1 MSTQTIGFPSDG
13 VRLEGDLYLPED
25 ATGPVPAV
33 AYGPGF
39 GGVKEMLIP
48 SYATALREAGI
59 AVLAFD
65 YAGFGSSE
73 GEPRQHLDLDAQQ
86 QAYRDA
92 LDYLSTHPD
101 IDAERLGLF
110 GTSLSGGH
118 SLAVAATDARV
129 RSTVVLIPFTGL
141 DVSAQPAELITAMEG
156 AASGM
161 AAGEPPQMIP
171 SSGKPGELAAMN
183 SDGAWEW
190 TQRMA
195 AGAPNFRNEVT
206 LASLWNLA
214 NYHPATDLS
223 ALSTPVHVVLAADD
237 AITPAAAA
245 RRTLEP
251 ISGVQIL
258 EFPQT
263 HFELFDD
270 HLEETVDLTTRWF
283 TADLLA
289 LTPGKESA

>member
-1 MSTQTIGFPSDG
+1 MSTHTIEFPSGG
-13 VRLEGDLYLPED
+13 VRLKGDLYLPD
-25 ATGPVPAV
+25 GAVGPVPGV

-48 SYATALREAGI
+48 AYAKALNQAGI

-73 GEPRQHLDLDAQQ
+73 GEPRQHMDLDAQQ

-92 LDYLSTHPD
+92 LEYLSAHPD

-110 GTSLSGGH
+110 GTSMSGGH
-118 SLAVAATDARV
+118 ALAVASTDARV

-141 DVSAQPAELITAMEG
+141 DLSTQPAELVTAIED
-156 AASGM
+156 AAGRM
-161 AAGEPPQMIP
+161 AAGEEPQMIP
-171 SSGKPGELAAMN
+171 SSGKPGEIAAMN

-190 TQRMA
+190 TQRMTA
-195 AGAPNFRNEVT
+195 DAPTYRNEVT

-214 NYHPATDLS
+214 NYYPATQLQAIS
-223 ALSTPVHVVLAADD
+223 APLHVVLAADD
-237 AITPAAAA
+237 AITPVGPA
-245 RRTLEP
+245 RKALEP
-251 ISGVQIL
+251 VVGVEIV

-270 HLEETVDLTTRWF
+270 HLQETIDLATRWF
-283 TADLLA
+283 TADLLQH
-289 LTPGKESA
+289 

>member
-1 MSTQTIGFPSDG
+1 MSTQTIDLLSAG
-13 VRLEGDLYLPED
+13 VRLKGDLYLPD
-25 ATGPVPAV
+25 GAAGPVPAV

-48 SYATALREAGI
+48 AYATTLSQAGI

-73 GEPRQHLDLDAQQ
+73 GEPRQHMDLDAQQ

-92 LDYLSTHPD
+92 LDYLSTRPD
-101 IDAERLGLF
+101 IDPERLGLF
-110 GTSLSGGH
+110 GTSMSGGH
-118 SLAVAATDARV
+118 ALAVAASDARV

-141 DVSAQPAELITAMEG
+141 DLSAQPAELVTAMRD
-156 AASGM
+156 AAARM

-171 SSGKPGELAAMN
+171 SSGKPGEIAAMN

-190 TQRMA
+190 TRRMA
-195 AGAPNFRNEVT
+195 AGAPTFRNEVT

-214 NYHPATDLS
+214 NYHPTTDLS
-223 ALSTPVHVVLAADD
+223 ALRTPVHAALAADD

-245 RRTLEP
+245 RKALEP
-251 ISGVQIL
+251 IPGVEVV

-263 HFELFDD
+263 HFELFDE
-270 HLEETVDLTTRWF
+270 HLQETIDLTTQWF
-283 TADLLA
+283 TADLLS
-289 LTPGKESA
+289 P